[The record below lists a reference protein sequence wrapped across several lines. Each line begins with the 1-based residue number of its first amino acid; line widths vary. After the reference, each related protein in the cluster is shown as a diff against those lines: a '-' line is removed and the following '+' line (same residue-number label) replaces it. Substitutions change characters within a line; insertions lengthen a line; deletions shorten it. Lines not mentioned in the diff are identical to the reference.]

1 MGMQRGEDVVGV
13 FDELYRSS
21 MEALASLEADVTALA
36 AFASVDEVIPDRKM
50 SAALF
55 HDSASRRSAQLRRC
69 LELWQALAF

>member
-1 MGMQRGEDVVGV
+1 MQRGEDVAGV

-21 MEALASLEADVTALA
+21 MEALSSLEADLTALA
-36 AFASVDEVIPDRKM
+36 AFASDETIPDRKA